1 MLNGTI
7 TTRPL
12 KFLFSTIIFFSF
24 FCVFGQFSK
33 KYEFG
38 NYLISSSNFSE
49 VLNYPSIINLAQL
62 SNEQSD
68 SLNFLMGKAHFYDKS
83 FDLAKSN
90 FSSITE
96 TSLYGPSQ
104 YYSTLS
110 NLYLGNYG
118 IPNSTF
124 INLPNQSLNS
134 LIRKGD
140 FILLNN
146 TDSAKSLVIRKS
158 DFLIQ
163 KHFNDLDNVIVSIEN
178 HKSKS
183 AFLAGLMSA
192 IIPGSG
198 KFYSGKVGEG
208 MASLLMVGILTAS
221 SIEQF
226 NNGGFSNPQFYIMS
240 LPAVFFYVGNIYGS
254 YFSVKVSNIEFNEQI
269 RDEVLFHLHIPFKS
283 IYRQ

>member
-12 KFLFSTIIFFSF
+12 KFFFSIIIFFSCL
-24 FCVFGQFSK
+24 CVFGQFSK
-33 KYEFG
+33 KFEFG
-38 NYLISSSNFSE
+38 NYLISSGNFIE

-68 SLNFLMGKAHFYDKS
+68 SLSFLIGKAHFYNKS
-83 FDLAKSN
+83 FDLAKSS

-96 TSLYGPSQ
+96 TSLFEPAQ

-110 NLYLGNYG
+110 NLYLSNYG
-118 IPNSTF
+118 FSNSTLLD
-124 INLPNQSLNS
+124 LPNDGLNT
-134 LIRKGD
+134 LIKKGD

-146 TDSAKSLVIRKS
+146 IDSAKSVMLRKS

-163 KHFNDLDNVIVSIEN
+163 KHFNDLDNVILGIES
-178 HKSKS
+178 HKTKS

-208 MASLLMVGILTAS
+208 VASLLMVGILTAS

-226 NNGGFSNPQFYIMS
+226 NNGGFKNTQFYLMS
-240 LPAVFFYVGNIYGS
+240 LPAAFFYVGNIYGS

-269 RDEVLFHLHIPFKS
+269 RNEVLFHLHIPFKS

>member
-12 KFLFSTIIFFSF
+12 KFLFSTIIFFSC
-24 FCVFGQFSK
+24 FCVFGQFSQ